1 MNGTSSKAPAASAA
15 KPKVF
20 IDGEAGTTGLQ
31 LRERLAQR
39 SDLELVTVDP
49 ALRKDTGARKAAMK
63 QADVVV
69 LCLPDDAARAAVALA
84 DELGADAPRILDA
97 STAHRIAEGWTYGFA
112 ELGKGQR
119 EAIAHAKRVANPGC
133 YATGAIAL
141 LRPLVL
147 AGLVPADYPLV
158 IGGVSGYSG
167 GGKNLIAEFEG
178 QPAAGSTND
187 AYRVYGLSLEHKHLP
202 EVVAYSGLSRM
213 PVFIPSV
220 GRFAQGM
227 IVEVPLHLDTLPGAP
242 RPGELHRVLAEHY
255 AGEPFVEVASRE
267 EAAELQKARGSGALG
282 YSSAL
287 DPESLNGTNKLRIF
301 VFGNERVSQARLLAV
316 LDNLGKGA
324 AGAAV
329 QNLEIMLGLEQAP
342 DAQPSVQRAAARV
355 IS

>member
-1 MNGTSSKAPAASAA
+1 
-15 KPKVF
+15 
-20 IDGEAGTTGLQ
+20 
-31 LRERLAQR
+31 
-39 SDLELVTVDP
+39 
-49 ALRKDTGARKAAMK
+49 
-63 QADVVV
+63 
-69 LCLPDDAARAAVALA
+69 
-84 DELGADAPRILDA
+84 
-97 STAHRIAEGWTYGFA
+97 
-112 ELGKGQR
+112 
-119 EAIAHAKRVANPGC
+119 
-133 YATGAIAL
+133 
-141 LRPLVL
+141 
-147 AGLVPADYPLV
+147 
-158 IGGVSGYSG
+158 
-167 GGKNLIAEFEG
+167 
-178 QPAAGSTND
+178 
-187 AYRVYGLSLEHKHLP
+187 
-202 EVVAYSGLSRM
+202 M

-342 DAQPSVQRAAARV
+342 DAQPGVQRAAARV